1 MDAVKPLNYAPKPP
15 AARRVWR
22 WVYRLIFA
30 AAIIVAAAVWGPG
43 IWRHAESIYWEQQC
57 LAFLLPPNHVVLEM
71 DRGNVLHCEVCVPR
85 VHLEGIDHSRIILSD
100 GTIFLHEMRRPNG
113 MRCLTSLTFSPTFPI
128 EQVGFR
134 VQYLEWSVSLWP
146 QMSNWDYLTVAT
158 DRGSPLAHWK
168 FFAGQ
173 PDANNASHFTFDY
186 EVDGLR
192 HTCDAWLDNDGKL
205 IVSQRP

>member
-22 WVYRLIFA
+22 WVYILIFA
-30 AAIIVAAAVWGPG
+30 AGALIAAVQWGSG
-43 IWRHAESIYWEQQC
+43 LLRRAESIYWQQKC
-57 LAFLLPPNHVVLEM
+57 LRFLQPPSHLVFEM
-71 DRGNVLHCEVCVPR
+71 NRANVLHDEICVPR
-85 VHLEGIDHSRIILSD
+85 IHFEGIDNSRIIISD

-113 MRCLTSLTFSPTFPI
+113 TRCLMSLTFAPIFPI
-128 EQVGFR
+128 EQIGFR
-134 VQYLEWSVSLWP
+134 IQYLEWDLSLWP
-146 QMSNWDYLTVAT
+146 RLSKWDFLTVAT

-173 PDANNASHFTFDY
+173 PDANNPSHFTFDY